1 MSTRS
6 NIIIK
11 NNNEIVKTLYKHH
24 DGYIAGVGVDLVR
37 YLIPLKTYR
46 PTEPKDLLSVLSNKY
61 EVTTGIHGDIEYLYT
76 ISFNEGNIKM
86 VVQSGDAFQNLRHR
100 VEHLLYTYEYKTKL
114 ENIYIL
120 EQDMQ
125 QMIDLDYKATLA
137 EVRKV
142 YDMQKIKSEIK

>member
-46 PTEPKDLLSVLSNKY
+46 HTEPRDLLSVLSNKY

-86 VVQSGDAFQNLRHR
+86 VVQSGDAFQNLRKR
-100 VEHLLYTYEYKTKL
+100 VEHLLYTYEYKTKQ

-125 QMIDLDYKATLA
+125 QMIDLDDKATLN
-137 EVRKV
+137 EVRKI
-142 YDMQKIKSEIK
+142 YDKGLLKND